1 MPWNFKIEEALL
13 ELDTKLGN
21 FVETYIEVDN
31 YKEKVKDKYNALDLL
46 DAKKVT
52 KIIEK
57 FKGKHPDIA
66 LV

>member
-1 MPWNFKIEEALL
+1 ML
-13 ELDTKLGN
+13 ELDTKLED
-21 FVETYIEVDN
+21 FAETCIEVDK
-31 YKEKVKDKYNALDLL
+31 YRQKVRDKYNALDLL

-57 FKGKHPDIA
+57 FKGKHPYIA

>member
-1 MPWNFKIEEALL
+1 MPWNFKTEEELL

-21 FVETYIEVDN
+21 FAETHIEVDN
-31 YKEKVKDKYNALDLL
+31 YRKKVKDKYNALDLL
-46 DAKKVT
+46 DVTKVA

-57 FKGKHPDIA
+57 FMDKHPDIA